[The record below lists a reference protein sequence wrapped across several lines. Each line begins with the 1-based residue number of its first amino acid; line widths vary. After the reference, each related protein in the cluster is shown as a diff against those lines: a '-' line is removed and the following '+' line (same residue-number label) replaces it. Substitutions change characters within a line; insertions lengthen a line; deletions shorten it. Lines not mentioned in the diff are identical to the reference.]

1 VVVRKRNWLRW
12 ASWAIAGLILL
23 FFVAIAWLALTAPLS
38 KSLQPPAP
46 PSITLLSAEGKPIAR
61 RGAVIAE
68 PVDATKLPQHV
79 RNAFVGIEDRRFY

>member
-1 VVVRKRNWLRW
+1 PPPPSPPPPIQPGHAEPLPAGGYTTNLPVVVRKRNWLRW

-46 PSITLLSAEGKPIAR
+46 PSITL
-61 RGAVIAE
+61 
-68 PVDATKLPQHV
+68 
-79 RNAFVGIEDRRFY
+79 